1 MLLVKIVLPGLIHQ
15 NQQILRNE
23 EKINVKKENRPIMT
37 RSFLLIF
44 LLAIVFIGCDKER
57 VFDEYKSLPNQWNKD
72 SVLTFTLKNI
82 DTLQS
87 YNLFINVRNN
97 NDLEYSNLFLI
108 SEIQF
113 PQGKVITDTLEYEM
127 AAPNGKWL
135 GEGFA
140 DVKENKLWYK
150 EQVKFPES
158 GKYKVSLQHA
168 MRKNGNEKG
177 IENLKGITEIGF
189 RIEKTPN

>member
-1 MLLVKIVLPGLIHQ
+1 MWLDRTVLRDLIPL
-15 NQQILRNE
+15 NQTTPKNAKRT
-23 EKINVKKENRPIMT
+23 NVKEETHLKMR
-37 RSFLLIF
+37 RSFLLIL
-44 LLAIVFIGCDKER
+44 LLAFVFISCDSDR
-57 VFDEYKSLPNQWNKD
+57 VFDDYKSLPNQWNKD
-72 SVLTFTLKNI
+72 SILTFNFKNI
-82 DTLQS
+82 DTLQT

-97 NDLEYSNLFLI
+97 NDFEYSNLFLI

-135 GEGFA
+135 GTGFG

-150 EQVKFPES
+150 EKVQFPES
-158 GKYKVSLQHA
+158 GNYKVSIKHA
-168 MRKNGNEKG
+168 MRKNGSEQG

-189 RIEKTPN
+189 RIEKILN

>member
-1 MLLVKIVLPGLIHQ
+1 ML
-15 NQQILRNE
+15 
-23 EKINVKKENRPIMT
+23 
-37 RSFLLIF
+37 RSFCLILF
-44 LLAIVFIGCDKER
+44 AAALFVGCDKDR
-57 VFDEYKSLPNQWNKD
+57 VFDEYKSLPNEWNKD

-87 YNLFINVRNN
+87 YNLFINLRNT
-97 NDLEYSNLFLI
+97 NDFEYSNLFLI

-135 GEGFA
+135 GEGFGG
-140 DVKENKLWYK
+140 VKENKLWYK
-150 EQVKFPES
+150 GRVTFPES

-177 IENLKGITEIGF
+177 IENLKGITEVGF
-189 RIEKTPN
+189 RIEKILN

>member
-1 MLLVKIVLPGLIHQ
+1 M
-15 NQQILRNE
+15 R
-23 EKINVKKENRPIMT
+23 
-37 RSFLLIF
+37 RSFLLIL
-44 LLAIVFIGCDKER
+44 LLAFVFISCDSDR
-57 VFDEYKSLPNQWNKD
+57 VFDDYKSLPSQWNKD
-72 SVLTFTLKNI
+72 SILTFNFKNI
-82 DTLQS
+82 DTLQT

-97 NDLEYSNLFLI
+97 NDFEYSNLFLI

-135 GEGFA
+135 GTGFG

-150 EQVKFPES
+150 EKVRFPES
-158 GKYKVSLQHA
+158 GNYKVSIKHA
-168 MRKNGNEKG
+168 MRKNGSEQG

-189 RIEKTPN
+189 RIEKILN

>member
-1 MLLVKIVLPGLIHQ
+1 
-15 NQQILRNE
+15 
-23 EKINVKKENRPIMT
+23 MT

>member
-1 MLLVKIVLPGLIHQ
+1 MP
-15 NQQILRNE
+15 
-23 EKINVKKENRPIMT
+23 
-37 RSFLLIF
+37 RSFLLIL
-44 LLAIVFIGCDKER
+44 LLAIVFIGCDKDR

-72 SVLTFTLKNI
+72 SILTFTLKNI
-82 DTLQS
+82 DSLQS

-97 NDLEYSNLFLI
+97 NDFEYSNLFLI

-127 AAPNGKWL
+127 AAPNGQWL
-135 GEGFA
+135 GTGFG

-150 EQVKFPES
+150 ERVQFPES

-177 IENLKGITEIGF
+177 IENLKGITDIGF
-189 RIEKTPN
+189 RIEKILN